1 MSNIAFHEKEG
12 VRRAFMLDFGS
23 LHPVTF
29 CSTPLAKT
37 YRYCSA
43 NAIADRLV
51 TPKDDLESLGYVLL
65 DAYFGINRSPLGNGP
80 HTEATKIGV
89 LQSCNSLQHGAFF
102 QEYFT
107 ILDSENDIYG
117 RLRGLAERYMSVGCS
132 TDEQPFAS

>member
-1 MSNIAFHEKEG
+1 VDFSVSNIAYHEKEG
-12 VRRAFMLDFGS
+12 VKCAFMLDFGS

-37 YRYCSA
+37 YRYCSV

-65 DAYFGINRSPLGNGP
+65 DAYFGINQSPLGNGP

-89 LQSCNSLQHGAFF
+89 LQSCNSLQHGVFF
-102 QEYFT
+102 QEYFN
-107 ILDSENDIYG
+107 ILDLENDTYS
-117 RLRGLAERYMSVGCS
+117 RLCGLAERYRNI
-132 TDEQPFAS
+132 AS